1 MAKGFGEEAADAGT
15 EARVGTVEGWG
26 HGRIMPANSRA
37 LTPSQKAQIS
47 DLFHAGLT
55 KRQTAVC
62 MGLGYDTIKTQ
73 WQAQGLIKGPPEPS
87 EDVRIRAASA
97 RFLRDAGR
105 VFANG

>member
-1 MAKGFGEEAADAGT
+1 
-15 EARVGTVEGWG
+15 
-26 HGRIMPANSRA
+26 
-37 LTPSQKAQIS
+37 
-47 DLFHAGLT
+47 
-55 KRQTAVC
+55 
-62 MGLGYDTIKTQ
+62 MGLGYDTVKTQ